1 MQYVNCLY
9 SAQGEY
15 LCQKTNK
22 PVVEG
27 FYEDAKLTPEKKLSI
42 KYIDMKNSC
51 TSTNTDVNKKKCIE
65 QLATFHNDKCGKS
78 ACSPLS
84 TCGTSRQNACSGQQ
98 LKKCSDTKFSQS
110 MITNGTNYIT
120 KKTVIPDEKGMPN
133 IC

>member
-15 LCQKTNK
+15 LCQRTNK

-27 FYEDAKLTPEKKLSI
+27 FYEENAELKLSNT
-42 KYIDMKNSC
+42 YDNMKKFC

-84 TCGTSRQNACSGQQ
+84 TCGTSRQNACPKGQ
-98 LKKCSDTKFSQS
+98 LRKCSDTKFSQS

-120 KKTVIPDEKGMPN
+120 KRTVIPDEKGMPN
-133 IC
+133 LC